1 MEVQVHIQDIWVNSA
16 PYFENWESLMPIE
29 LTEGDPDEYVFIM
42 PEAYDDD
49 FEAVQ
54 ISVQICTINQF
65 AKWNPAEKTVTFV
78 LVDGVSTG
86 LHRAAVTLDDGSLTT
101 EY

>member
-1 MEVQVHIQDIWVNSA
+1 
-16 PYFENWESLMPIE
+16 MPIE

-101 EY
+101 EYQLYVFISENNEEYNGNEDDD